1 MVIAPYESSPSGQ
14 TLGEALLCPTRLY
27 VKHMLPL
34 IKRGLTKGMA
44 HITGGGLLEN
54 IPRILPHDTAAF
66 LDFKAAGLTLPPVFR
81 WLQQYANLPQTE
93 LLRTFNCGIGM
104 VIVVAPE
111 DKDIVLD
118 TLRESIDAFV

>member
-1 MVIAPYESSPSGQ
+1 
-14 TLGEALLCPTRLY
+14 
-27 VKHMLPL
+27 
-34 IKRGLTKGMA
+34 MA

-66 LDFKAAGLTLPPVFR
+66 LDFKAAGHTLPPVFR

-104 VIVVAPE
+104 VIVVASE

-118 TLRESIDAFV
+118 TLRESIADAFVLGAVIARENGPAVITEGTLE